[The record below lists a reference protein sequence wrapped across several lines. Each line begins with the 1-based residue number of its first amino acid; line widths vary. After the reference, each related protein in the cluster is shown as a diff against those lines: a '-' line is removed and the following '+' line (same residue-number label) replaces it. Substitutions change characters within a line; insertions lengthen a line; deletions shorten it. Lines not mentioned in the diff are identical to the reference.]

1 MSVSAGETEAER
13 YVTVAFTGGELL
25 QSGLGETSYVLNCP
39 IFDYGVAVLEDFSG
53 APKQRVSYAAAPSGT
68 AYEISLSF
76 IVNGRIYTIFV
87 AEIVVCQRIRREI

>member
-1 MSVSAGETEAER
+1 MSVSAGKTEAER

-39 IFDYGVAVLEDFSG
+39 IFDYGEAVLEDFSG
-53 APKQRVSYAAAPSGT
+53 APKQTVSYTAAPSGT

-76 IVNGRIYTIFV
+76 IVNGRICTIFV
-87 AEIVVCQRIRREI
+87 AEIVV